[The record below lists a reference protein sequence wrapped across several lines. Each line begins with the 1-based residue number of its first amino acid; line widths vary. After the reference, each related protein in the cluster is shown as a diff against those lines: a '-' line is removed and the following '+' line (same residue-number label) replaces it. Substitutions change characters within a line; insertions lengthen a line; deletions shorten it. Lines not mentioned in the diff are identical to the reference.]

1 MGLHT
6 GDLQDTMLK
15 KLSIDEYEP
24 KTGDASEVLVLG
36 FSLRESSQGQDLYN
50 FLNSSIFEIR
60 DVEVSPNPNPDNYY
74 MVFVEIDRN
83 DKVLE
88 NIRSIVTDVENI
100 SGKLPWIGKTHLND
114 DYLPLFDE
122 GISQY
127 VITDPEKY
135 MTKEQF
141 QQQKAEE
148 QAVVDAKEES
158 DNSIMEFLKS
168 SNLLKASINN
178 NTLEVEDKFNEAKLE
193 VVGFGEAKDIMAE
206 IGINESAI
214 GDMDSTLKQF
224 NNMLGEMRAIPINE
238 YIVIFHPS
246 QSNVLV
252 TKQI

>member
-1 MGLHT
+1 MGLQT
-6 GDLQDTMLK
+6 GDLKDTMLK
-15 KLSIDEYEP
+15 KVSIDEYEP

-36 FSLRESSQGQDLYN
+36 FSLRESTQGQDLYN

-83 DKVLE
+83 ENVLE
-88 NIRSIVTDVENI
+88 NIRNIVKDVENI
-100 SGKLPWIGKTHLND
+100 SGKLPWTGKTHLND
-114 DYLPLFDE
+114 EYLPLFDE
-122 GISQY
+122 GISEF
-127 VITDPEKY
+127 VITDPENY

-148 QAVVDAKEES
+148 QAVLDAKVEA

-214 GDMDSTLKQF
+214 GDMDSTLRQF

-246 QSNVLV
+246 QSNVLI

>member
-15 KLSIDEYEP
+15 KISIDEYEP

-36 FSLRESSQGQDLYN
+36 FSLRESTQGQDLYN

-88 NIRSIVTDVENI
+88 NIRNIVKDVENI

-114 DYLPLFDE
+114 DFLPLFDE

-127 VITDPEKY
+127 VISDPEKY

-148 QAVVDAKEES
+148 QAVLDAKVES

>member
-1 MGLHT
+1 MGLQT
-6 GDLQDTMLK
+6 GDLKDTILK
-15 KLSIDEYEP
+15 KISIDEYEP
-24 KTGDASEVLVLG
+24 KTGDSSDVLVLG
-36 FSLRESSQGQDLYN
+36 FSLKESAHGQDLYN

-74 MVFVEIDRN
+74 MVFVEMDRN
-83 DKVLE
+83 EEVLE
-88 NIRSIVTDVENI
+88 NIRKIITDVENI
-100 SGKLPWIGKTHLND
+100 SGKLPWVGKTHLTD
-114 DYLPLFDE
+114 EFHPIFDE
-122 GISQY
+122 GISRF

-135 MTKEQF
+135 MTKAEW
-141 QQQKAEE
+141 EE
-148 QAVVDAKEES
+148 QQAEALELE
-158 DNSIMEFLKS
+158 NSVETANQNILEFLKS
-168 SNLLKASINN
+168 SNLLNASINN

-224 NNMLGEMRAIPINE
+224 NSMLGEMKAIPIQE

-246 QSNVLV
+246 QTNVLI